1 MKNYNNIILL
11 FFIINNNNNCIY
23 SLMHQKLPYFEKYAS
38 KYITTNNGCPK
49 NNANHIIK
57 FPLLFPR
64 NGSLIYANGTY
75 L

>member
-1 MKNYNNIILL
+1 
-11 FFIINNNNNCIY
+11 
-23 SLMHQKLPYFEKYAS
+23 MHQKLPYFEKYAS

-64 NGSLIYANGTY
+64 NGSLKYANGTY